1 MPVRPSVRYRMG
13 CLPLR
18 VGTGACRTLKISGK
32 LFHNYTETFS
42 GYATRGGVVT
52 QDEAAP
58 RRRRADA
65 RRNVDALIEA
75 ARTVFDTSGVDAPAK
90 EITDLA
96 GVGVGTLYR
105 HFPQRSDLVKAV
117 VESGIDAVADAGP
130 ALSAEYG
137 PAEALTRWIH
147 RFTELL
153 GTKRGLAS
161 ALHSGDP
168 AFASLPGY
176 FLQRLGPTL
185 TALLDAGVAS
195 GAVRGDIG
203 AEDLL
208 YAIAQLC
215 QPVPG
220 RGAEHNQRV
229 VAVLVDGLLGGAGRE
244 GTPSDLRADPRPTNT

>member
-1 MPVRPSVRYRMG
+1 MGYLPVV
-13 CLPLR
+13 
-18 VGTGACRTLKISGK
+18 VGTRWMQYDALSGK
-32 LFHNYTETFS
+32 LFRNYTELLS
-42 GYATRGGVVT
+42 GYASGGDVVSQDTT
-52 QDEAAP
+52 QAP

-75 ARTVFDTSGVDAPAK
+75 ARTVFAASGVDAPAK

-130 ALSAEYG
+130 ALSAARE
-137 PAEALTRWIH
+137 PAEALAEWIH

-153 GTKRGLAS
+153 ATKRGLAS

-168 AFASLPGY
+168 AFSGLPGY
-176 FLQRLGPTL
+176 FLQRLGPAL
-185 TALLDAGVAS
+185 AALLDAAVAE
-195 GAVRGDIG
+195 GTVRDDIS

-208 YAIAQLC
+208 HALTQLS

-220 RGAEHNQRV
+220 RGIEHNQRT
-229 VAVLVDGLLGGAGRE
+229 VAILIDGLRCGAV
-244 GTPSDLRADPRPTNT
+244 PRPARLER

>member
-1 MPVRPSVRYRMG
+1 MGYLPVV
-13 CLPLR
+13 
-18 VGTGACRTLKISGK
+18 VGTRWMPYDVLSGK
-32 LFHNYTETFS
+32 LFRNYTELLSDYAS
-42 GYATRGGVVT
+42 GGDVVSQDTT
-52 QDEAAP
+52 QAP

-65 RRNVDALIEA
+65 RRNVDALVEA
-75 ARTVFDTSGVDAPAK
+75 ARTVFATSGVDAPAK

-130 ALSAEYG
+130 ALSAARE
-137 PAEALTRWIH
+137 PAEALTEWIH

-153 GTKRGLAS
+153 ATKRGLAS

-168 AFASLPGY
+168 AFSGLPGY
-176 FLQRLGPTL
+176 FLQRLGPAL
-185 TALLDAGVAS
+185 AALLDAAVAE
-195 GAVRGDIG
+195 GTVRDDIS

-208 YAIAQLC
+208 HALTQLS

-220 RGAEHNQRV
+220 RGAEHNQRT
-229 VAVLVDGLLGGAGRE
+229 VAILIDGLRSGAM
-244 GTPSDLRADPRPTNT
+244 PRPPRLER

>member
-1 MPVRPSVRYRMG
+1 MQPRGDVVSQDKRQPAVWSPGSATAGLGEPARP
-13 CLPLR
+13 
-18 VGTGACRTLKISGK
+18 
-32 LFHNYTETFS
+32 
-42 GYATRGGVVT
+42 
-52 QDEAAP
+52 
-58 RRRRADA
+58 RRADA

-75 ARTVFDTSGVDAPAK
+75 ARTVFATSGVDAPAK
-90 EITDLA
+90 QITDLA

-130 ALSAEYG
+130 TLSAEYE
-137 PAEALTRWIH
+137 PAQALTRWIH

-153 GTKRGLAS
+153 ATKRGLAS

-168 AFASLPGY
+168 AFEGLPGY

-185 TALLDAGVAS
+185 AALLDAAVAD
-195 GAVRGDIG
+195 GAVRDDIS

-208 YAIAQLC
+208 HAITQLC

-220 RGAEHNQRV
+220 RAPEHNQRIV
-229 VAVLVDGLLGGAGRE
+229 GVLLDGLRRDAAQP
-244 GTPSDLRADPRPTNT
+244 TPAR

>member
-1 MPVRPSVRYRMG
+1 MTKDPTP
-13 CLPLR
+13 
-18 VGTGACRTLKISGK
+18 
-32 LFHNYTETFS
+32 
-42 GYATRGGVVT
+42 
-52 QDEAAP
+52 AP

-65 RRNVDALIEA
+65 QRNVDAVLRA
-75 ARTVFDTSGVDAPAK
+75 ARIVFDTSGVDAPAK

-117 VESGIDAVADAGP
+117 VETGIDAVAEAAP
-130 ALSAEYG
+130 ALSAAFE
-137 PAEALTRWIH
+137 PAEALTRWID

-168 AFASLPGY
+168 AFAGLPDY

-185 TALLDAGVAS
+185 SALLDAAAAE
-195 GAVRGDIG
+195 GAIRGDID

-220 RGAEHNQRV
+220 RGPEHGRRIV
-229 VAVLVDGLLGGAGRE
+229 GVLVDGLHHGGGQA
-244 GTPSDLRADPRPTNT
+244 RP

>member
-1 MPVRPSVRYRMG
+1 MPVRPRVRYCMDS
-13 CLPLR
+13 LPVV
-18 VGTGACRTLKISGK
+18 VGIRWMPYPALYGK
-32 LFHNYTETFS
+32 LFRYAS
-42 GYATRGGVVT
+42 GGDVVSANRT
-52 QDEAAP
+52 QAGLSSSGSAKPDAGEP
-58 RRRRADA
+58 PPRRRADA

-75 ARTVFDTSGVDAPAK
+75 ARTVFATSGVDAPAK

-130 ALSAEYG
+130 ALSAAHE
-137 PAEALTRWIH
+137 PAEALTMWVH

-153 GTKRGLAS
+153 ATKRGLAS

-168 AFASLPGY
+168 AFSGLPGY
-176 FLQRLGPTL
+176 FLQRLGPAL
-185 TALLDAGVAS
+185 AALLDAAVAD
-195 GAVRGDIG
+195 GAVRDDIS

-208 YAIAQLC
+208 HAITQLS

-220 RGAEHNQRV
+220 RGPEHNQRT
-229 VAVLVDGLLGGAGRE
+229 VAVLLDGLRCR
-244 GTPSDLRADPRPTNT
+244 TSQRPPAR